1 MVPVWSSG
9 FIVGTLAVRHAS
21 GLSILFWRMSIAAL
35 VMAAIALISRVEW
48 PRDRRTLLEM
58 VAVGLLLQAAQ
69 FVGIFL
75 ALDHGVSAGLTAL
88 LAGSSPLLVAVL
100 ATLLLD
106 EHLEPVQ
113 WVGSVIGVAGVVFAV
128 IEELNGAGSA
138 VGFLFAVMGLAGL
151 VGGTL
156 VQRVGGAEV
165 DPRAANT
172 IQLVVAAAVI
182 APLTALTSNFDLGAG
197 ALAPLAWLIFGLSI
211 GAVMLFFWLLK
222 REKSGEATSFL
233 YLVPATTAIG
243 GAAFLGQPLQLG
255 AVIGL
260 LLAFIGVRMVSSPDP
275 VVSRGARLR
284 RFVRP
289 GRPRPGIDLSW
300 SRFSSGQ
307 RRSEVPGDEPV
318 RAVVGDDQPVLLERD
333 GDRARRAGEPGDVV
347 AGRETQ
353 PQAHRRGARVASP
366 SRRSARRGESRH
378 PGSS

>member
-1 MVPVWSSG
+1 MTQSRQAPDSRLRLAKAVMVPVWSSG

-35 VMAAIALISRVEW
+35 VMAAIALVTRVEW

-58 VAVGLLLQAAQ
+58 IAVGLLLQAAQ

-75 ALDHGVSAGLTAL
+75 ALEHGVSAALVAL

-100 ATLLLD
+100 ATVLLD

-113 WVGSVIGVAGVVFAV
+113 WVGSLIGVAGVVFAV

-138 VGFLFAVMGLAGL
+138 VGFLFALIGLAGL

-156 VQRVGGAEV
+156 VQRVGGADV

-182 APLTALTSNFDLGAG
+182 APLTALTSNVDLGTE

-222 REKSGEATSFL
+222 REKSGQATSFL

-255 AVIGL
+255 AVVGL
-260 LLAFIGVRMVSSPDP
+260 VLAFIGVRLVSAPGTLSTD
-275 VVSRGARLR
+275 GWLR
-284 RFVRP
+284 RFAP
-289 GRPRPGIDLSW
+289 PRK
-300 SRFSSGQ
+300 
-307 RRSEVPGDEPV
+307 
-318 RAVVGDDQPVLLERD
+318 
-333 GDRARRAGEPGDVV
+333 
-347 AGRETQ
+347 
-353 PQAHRRGARVASP
+353 P
-366 SRRSARRGESRH
+366 SREST
-378 PGSS
+378 